1 MARYHVTM
9 LTKFTKL
16 LLAAALTLPLSGC
29 IAWEIRDEIRTTNQH
44 LCEVTPALGH
54 TIAMVEETNTK
65 IAETNAQL
73 GDVQA
78 ALAQTQAQLTSM
90 YAALRK
96 TDEHLVAV
104 GGTLVE
110 TNPKL
115 NDLDGGLE
123 RMKILNEMHATLK
136 EVNATLG
143 PLNKAMGSLGGA
155 VSFLGISG
163 GSQDLL
169 ATEDEAA
176 APTSAEP
183 AAPATGT
190 PTAEGSAPQQLP
202 PRQEHLLGT
211 WVQVY
216 PAPVP
221 PETVGRVIILTP
233 DRKFIT
239 AEGTKPLLTG
249 RWTRKDRTFTAEYDA
264 APGTQP
270 QAPEVRELLTLTSR
284 TLTLRRGNEI
294 LVFARP

>member
-1 MARYHVTM
+1 M
-9 LTKFTKL
+9 LTKLF
-16 LLAAALTLPLSGC
+16 LAAALTLPLSGC
-29 IAWEIRDEIRTTNQH
+29 IAWEIRDEMRVTNQH

-65 IAETNAQL
+65 IAATNVRL
-73 GDVQA
+73 GEVQS
-78 ALAQTQAQLTSM
+78 ALTQTQAQLTSM

-115 NDLDGGLE
+115 NDLDGGLD

-136 EVNATLG
+136 EVNETLG
-143 PLNKAMGSLGGA
+143 PLNKAMGSLGSA

-169 ATEDEAA
+169 ATENEAA
-176 APTSAEP
+176 APAAAEP

-190 PTAEGSAPQQLP
+190 AVADGAPQQLP

-216 PAPVP
+216 PAPIP

-294 LVFARP
+294 LVFTRP